1 MCGSLKR
8 IFSFCALFI
17 TVIFTIAGCGNNP
30 QSAQAKIDRIANDM
44 KSELPKTLDSD
55 TKLVNVYTNKLE
67 LVSEYELGNFEPNK
81 DSNTEVEIKIKSY
94 LKHQVCPSIKKDLL
108 NKGISSRYI
117 YKSKNGQPVVD
128 LVLSPGDC

>member
-17 TVIFTIAGCGNNP
+17 TVIFTISGCGNNP

-67 LVSEYELGNFEPNK
+67 LVSVYELGNFEPNK
-81 DSNTEVEIKIKSY
+81 DITEVEIKIKSY

-108 NKGISSRYI
+108 KRGISSRYI
-117 YKSKNGQPVVD
+117 YKNKDGQPVVD
-128 LVLSPGDC
+128 LILSPGDC

>member
-108 NKGISSRYI
+108 KRGISSRYI
-117 YKSKNGQPVVD
+117 YKSKDGQPVVD